1 MLLTLMILTPL
12 VLGLLAL
19 LVVPR
24 QQMKFAALAITVLD
38 LLLSIVAAFSFEWA
52 GKTEQV
58 ALFGK
63 MVTTHFQLA
72 VRQPWPLL
80 EQFGISFA
88 VGVDHLSMLMVLL
101 TTALGVIAILCS
113 FSAITERQKEY
124 YFFLL
129 ILQTGILG
137 TFCSLDMFLFY
148 ISWEL
153 MVIPLY
159 FLIGIWGS
167 KNRVYATMKFVI
179 YTLVGSLMMLLA
191 ILWMYYNGPHTY
203 SYERILDEVQNAHIW
218 RGAMWPFLGLIL
230 AFLIKVP
237 LWPLHTWLP
246 DAHTEAP
253 TAGSVIL
260 AGVLLKT
267 GVYGIL
273 RFCIPLFPHAAVSFA
288 PLLTWLSVIA
298 IIYGAMTA
306 MVQTDMKRLVAYSSV
321 SHMGFIVLG
330 IFSFNGPGISGAIVQ
345 MINHGISTG
354 GLFLAV
360 GMIYERR
367 HTRAMADFGGLAHTV
382 PVYAA
387 LTMIM
392 VLSSVGLPGLNGFVG
407 EFPILI
413 GAMQNVPIQELARES
428 GTISAFL
435 HQANYTWVVA
445 GLAATGVILG
455 AVYLLLMYQKV
466 FYGKVTK
473 EENKT
478 LTDLNF
484 REIFQLSVL
493 AIAALVIGLF
503 PRVVFTPVNHNTEM
517 ILAAVQ
523 EPLGLQKNEESETA
537 PVQHEMHEEHAPAGE
552 EHHAAVATDDVDLAE
567 VVD

>member
-1 MLLTLMILTPL
+1 MILTLLILTPL

-19 LVVPR
+19 LAVPR

-38 LLLSIVAAFSFEWA
+38 LLLSIVAAMSFDWA
-52 GKTEQV
+52 GKSEKV
-58 ALFGK
+58 LLFGK
-63 MVTTHFQLA
+63 FVTTHFQLA

-80 EQFGISFA
+80 EEFGISFA
-88 VGVDHLSMLMVLL
+88 VGVDHLSLLMVLL
-101 TTALGVIAILCS
+101 TTALGVIAVLCS
-113 FSAITERQKEY
+113 FSAIETRQKEF

-129 ILQTGILG
+129 VLQTGILG

-159 FLIGIWGS
+159 FIIGIWGS

-191 ILWMYYNGPHTY
+191 ILWMYYNGNHTY
-203 SYERILDEVQNAHIW
+203 SYERMLDDVQNAHIW
-218 RGAMWPFLGLIL
+218 RNAVFPFLGLIL

-273 RFCIPLFPHAAVSFA
+273 RFCIPLFPYAAVQFA
-288 PLLTWLSVIA
+288 PLLTWLSIIA

-321 SHMGFIVLG
+321 SHMGFIILG

-367 HTRAMADFGGLAHTV
+367 HTRDMADFGGLAHTV
-382 PVYAA
+382 PIYAA
-387 LTMIM
+387 LTMVM

-413 GAMQNVPIQELARES
+413 GAMQNVPIMELAQQP
-428 GTISAFL
+428 GTISAWL

-473 EENKT
+473 EENQNMK
-478 LTDLNF
+478 DLNF
-484 REIFQLSVL
+484 REIFQLGVL
-493 AIAALVIGLF
+493 AIAALVIGLY
-503 PRVVFTPVNHNTEM
+503 PRIVFTPVNHNTEQ
-517 ILAAVQ
+517 ILAAVAA
-523 EPLGLQKNEESETA
+523 PLNLQKNEALESV
-537 PVQHEMHEEHAPAGE
+537 PMPHERHAVE
-552 EHHAAVATDDVDLAE
+552 VEHHAALVVEGEALADVE
-567 VVD
+567 